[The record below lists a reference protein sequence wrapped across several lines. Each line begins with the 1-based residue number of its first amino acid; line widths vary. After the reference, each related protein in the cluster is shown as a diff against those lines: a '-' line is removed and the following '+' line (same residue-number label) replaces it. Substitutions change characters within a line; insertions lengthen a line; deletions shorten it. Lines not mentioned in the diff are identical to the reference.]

1 MKERY
6 DSSLLQSQTIDWLRF
21 PLAVAVVFIHSF
33 GINEYALPSL
43 NISSLTGMD
52 IYNLIRICFS
62 HVLTQVAVPIF
73 YLISGFLFFLG
84 LKELKIR
91 VEYLN
96 KVKSRFRTLVIPYI
110 LWNVISILSIVG
122 LKIGAFLFKG
132 KPLSN
137 IVDYFQENGWLH
149 LFWNCNVWGEEHINW
164 LGVSMPWT
172 GPSNFPLW
180 FLRDLI
186 VVVLLTPL
194 IYWLIKHLHHY
205 FIWILAFCYISG
217 IWFNLSGFGIT
228 SIFFF
233 SAGAYFSISG
243 KNLVEEFRRVRLSSF
258 ALGVLL
264 FGVMLWYDGLN
275 TTKGNFIY
283 PLWIIADICVT
294 FNLAVYIVKSCRLK
308 IPPLLS
314 NSSFFIYAIHT
325 LLILR
330 VSMTLCS
337 KILHWN
343 NPLILTIRYFMVP
356 ILTVCI
362 CLMLYWLMQKYSPKI
377 LSLLTGNRSSK

>member
-6 DSSLLQSQTIDWLRF
+6 DSSLLQSQTIDLLRF

-33 GINEYALPSL
+33 GIPSDYSLPSL

-52 IYNLIRICFS
+52 VYNLIRICFS
-62 HVLTQVAVPIF
+62 HVLTHVAVPTF

-84 LKELKIR
+84 LKEFKIR
-91 VEYLN
+91 GGYLK
-96 KVKSRFRTLVIPYI
+96 KVKSRFHTLVIPYI
-110 LWNVISILSIVG
+110 LWNVISILLIVG

-137 IVDYFQENGWLH
+137 IIDYFQENGWLR
-149 LFWNCNVWGEEHINW
+149 LFWNCNVWGEDHTNW
-164 LGVSMPWT
+164 LGISMPWT
-172 GPSNFPLW
+172 GPSDLPLW

-186 VVVLLTPL
+186 VVVLLTPI

-217 IWFNLSGFGIT
+217 IWIDLSGFGIT

-233 SAGAYFSISG
+233 STGAYLSISG

-258 ALGVLL
+258 ILGVLL
-264 FGVMLWYDGLN
+264 LVVMIWYDGRN
-275 TTKGNFIY
+275 TVVGNFIY
-283 PLWIIADICVT
+283 PFWIIVGICAI
-294 FNLAVYIVKSCRLK
+294 FNLAVDIVKSQRLK
-308 IPPLLS
+308 IHPLLS
-314 NSSFFIYAIHT
+314 KCSFFIYAIHT
-325 LLILR
+325 LYVLS
-330 VSMTLCS
+330 VGMVLCT
-337 KILHWN
+337 KILYWN
-343 NPLILTIRYFMVP
+343 NPLILTIRYLLVP

-362 CLMLYWLMQKYSPKI
+362 CLILYWLMQKYTPRLLGI
-377 LSLLTGNRSSK
+377 LTGNRT